1 MEHHRKTLEDYNE
14 GDLNIW
20 EIDELIEEIRSDE
33 EFVNTS
39 HTISIIDIELKL
51 NIKTKIIVV
60 ALLYLNNTC
69 Q

>member
-33 EFVNTS
+33 EFMNAN
-39 HTISIIDIELKL
+39 HTISIIDIELKF
-51 NIKTKIIVV
+51 NI
-60 ALLYLNNTC
+60 
-69 Q
+69 